1 MLKEENYAKA
11 YKEVFEILK
20 YVNKEDL
27 EKIPNTF
34 MQMLQKKMDKNYDFA
49 LKLDKEFEEQE
60 ILRETKAIIA
70 YIYVNYWCDEKEK
83 NIIKNKFKNDLLKE
97 EIAKQ
102 EKFSNDVF
110 KNVKNVN
117 LQNKANSKVKE
128 ENILEEDK
136 VGKIIDKLQMIP
148 YTKKNFISKIIEK
161 IKMIIKL
168 SK

>member
-20 YVNKEDL
+20 YVSKEDL

-34 MQMLQKKMDKNYDFA
+34 MQMLQKKMDKNYDFT
-49 LKLDKEFEEQE
+49 LNSNKEFEEQE
-60 ILRETKAIIA
+60 MLRETKAILA

-83 NIIKNKFKNDLLKE
+83 KIIKNKFKNDLLKE

-102 EKFSNDVF
+102 ERFSNDVF
-110 KNVKNVN
+110 KNVKKENV
-117 LQNKANSKVKE
+117 QNKANSKVKE
-128 ENILEEDK
+128 ENKVEEN
-136 VGKIIDKLQMIP
+136 IDKLQIVP
-148 YTKKNFISKIIEK
+148 YAKKNFISKIIEK

-168 SK
+168 SN

>member
-20 YVNKEDL
+20 YVSKEDL

-49 LKLDKEFEEQE
+49 LNLNKEFEEQE
-60 ILRETKAIIA
+60 MLRETKAILA

-83 NIIKNKFKNDLLKE
+83 KIIKNKFKNDLLKE

-102 EKFSNDVF
+102 ERFSNDVF
-110 KNVKNVN
+110 KNVKKENV
-117 LQNKANSKVKE
+117 QNKANSKVKE
-128 ENILEEDK
+128 ENK
-136 VGKIIDKLQMIP
+136 VEKNIDKLQMVP

-161 IKMIIKL
+161 LKMIIKL
-168 SK
+168 SN

>member
-20 YVNKEDL
+20 YVSKEDL

-49 LKLDKEFEEQE
+49 LNLNKEFEEQE
-60 ILRETKAIIA
+60 MLRETKAILA

-83 NIIKNKFKNDLLKE
+83 KIIKNKFKNDLLKE

-102 EKFSNDVF
+102 ERFSNDVF
-110 KNVKNVN
+110 KNVKKENV
-117 LQNKANSKVKE
+117 QNKANSKVKE
-128 ENILEEDK
+128 ENKVEEN
-136 VGKIIDKLQMIP
+136 IDKLQIVP
-148 YTKKNFISKIIEK
+148 YTKKKFISKIIEK
-161 IKMIIKL
+161 LKMIIKL
-168 SK
+168 SN

>member
-34 MQMLQKKMDKNYDFA
+34 MQMLQKKMDKNYDFT
-49 LKLDKEFEEQE
+49 LNSNKEFEEQE
-60 ILRETKAIIA
+60 MLRETKAILA

-83 NIIKNKFKNDLLKE
+83 KIIKNKFKNDLLKE

-102 EKFSNDVF
+102 ERFSNDVF
-110 KNVKNVN
+110 KNVKKENV
-117 LQNKANSKVKE
+117 QNKANSKVKE
-128 ENILEEDK
+128 ENK
-136 VGKIIDKLQMIP
+136 VEKNIDKLQMVP

-161 IKMIIKL
+161 LKMIIKIQ
-168 SK
+168 K

>member
-34 MQMLQKKMDKNYDFA
+34 MQMLQKKMDKNYDFT
-49 LKLDKEFEEQE
+49 LNSNKEFEEQE
-60 ILRETKAIIA
+60 MLRETKAILA

-83 NIIKNKFKNDLLKE
+83 KIIKNKFKNDLLKE

-102 EKFSNDVF
+102 ERFSNDVF
-110 KNVKNVN
+110 KNVKKENV
-117 LQNKANSKVKE
+117 QNKANSKVKE
-128 ENILEEDK
+128 ENKVEEN
-136 VGKIIDKLQMIP
+136 IDKLQIVP
-148 YTKKNFISKIIEK
+148 YAKKNFISKIIEK

-168 SK
+168 SN

>member
-20 YVNKEDL
+20 YVSKEDL

-49 LKLDKEFEEQE
+49 LNLNKEFEEQE
-60 ILRETKAIIA
+60 MLRETKAILA

-83 NIIKNKFKNDLLKE
+83 TIIKNKFKNDLIKE

-110 KNVKNVN
+110 KNVKSGNV
-117 LQNKANSKVKE
+117 QNKGNSKVKE
-128 ENILEEDK
+128 ENK
-136 VGKIIDKLQMIP
+136 VERNIDKLQIVP

-168 SK
+168 SN